1 NSHRRLWHSAS
12 GSLSP
17 LPHQGHTQGGR
28 FVTILLVLLCSP
40 SATEGSL
47 SYRAR
52 ARARATFSS
61 VRLARTMTPTPYT
74 TQPPI
79 NVVRLMDDGSPPP
92 PNTNNPLPTA

>member
-1 NSHRRLWHSAS
+1 SLALCLWL
-12 GSLSP
+12 SLSP

-28 FVTILLVLLCSP
+28 FVTIVLILLCSP
-40 SATEGSL
+40 KAL
-47 SYRAR
+47 SRTG
-52 ARARATFSS
+52 RATLSP

-92 PNTNNPLPTA
+92 PPQHQQPPANRLMLNATLT

>member
-1 NSHRRLWHSAS
+1 RLWHSAS

-28 FVTILLVLLCSP
+28 FVTIVLVLLCAP

-47 SYRAR
+47 VQGA
-52 ARARATFSS
+52 ARATSSS

-79 NVVRLMDDGSPPP
+79 NVVRLMDDGSPPSPIPITPCQP
-92 PNTNNPLPTA
+92 PDA